1 MNTDAPLYR
10 CSAILADS
18 CRPGAVECRNP
29 ALRLPRLTD
38 QGDAFLEKNTQV
50 TRRGWLALS
59 FASTIPA
66 FGWTKRDF
74 AFRHDFILGTSLD
87 LTVSGTSADDA
98 KAAESA
104 ALSTVQRLSEI
115 LDTRNPSSEISRLG
129 IHGAAVRSADL
140 ERVIAAYRDWE
151 SHTGGVIRAE
161 WNGAVNVDALGKA
174 YIVDRAAEAARAA
187 APWAR
192 GLMLDIGGDVRVFG
206 QIDLGIADPA
216 NPFDNAAPLTGVR
229 IADRAMATSGSYARG
244 AHIVDP
250 RTGLSASGSAAASVI
265 ATDCVAANALSTA
278 LCVLSPEEGLRLLEE
293 TRNAEGLVVTRA
305 GGVLRSSGFRGY
317 ELPSM
322 RRVAYAGWAN
332 GSQVSI
338 SLTLVDPAP
347 AGGGPGGGGFGGRG
361 RGGGGFGRQRRPYV
375 AVWAEDASGKV
386 VKNIALWASKPRWLP
401 ELHTWWSKNGSA
413 ARQIS
418 QMARATRGGGQYN
431 LEWNGMSDS
440 GAPVPAGVYRIWIET
455 NREHGSH
462 YQESVTIDCTGKA
475 ASATTK
481 ATPEFEGVKVEFGPA
496 TGAV

>member
-1 MNTDAPLYR
+1 LIKY
-10 CSAILADS
+10 
-18 CRPGAVECRNP
+18 
-29 ALRLPRLTD
+29 
-38 QGDAFLEKNTQV
+38 TQF

-74 AFRHDFILGTSLD
+74 TFRHDFVLGTSLD
-87 LTVSGTSADDA
+87 LTVTGTSPEEA
-98 KAAESA
+98 KAAEA
-104 ALSTVQRLSEI
+104 AVLSVVERLTEI
-115 LDTRNPSSEISRLG
+115 LNTRNAASEISRVG
-129 IHGAAVRSADL
+129 IRGTAARSADL
-140 ERVIAAYRDWE
+140 ERVIAAYREWE
-151 SHTGGVIRAE
+151 SRTGGVIRAE
-161 WNGAVNVDALGKA
+161 LNGAVNIDALGKA

-187 APWAR
+187 APGAR
-192 GLMLDIGGDVRVFG
+192 GLVLDIGGDVRVFG
-206 QIDLGIADPA
+206 QVDLGIADPA

-229 IADRAMATSGSYARG
+229 ISDRAMATSGSYARG

-293 TRNAEGLVVTRA
+293 TRNAEGLLVTRA

-338 SLTLVDPAP
+338 SLTLVEPTPAGGGP
-347 AGGGPGGGGFGGRG
+347 GGGGPGGGGFGGPGGRG
-361 RGGGGFGRQRRPYV
+361 RGGGGGFGRQRRPYV

-418 QMARATRGGGQYN
+418 EMARATRGGGQYN
-431 LEWNGMSDS
+431 LAWNGMGDS
-440 GAPVPAGVYRIWIET
+440 GAAVPAGVYRIWIET
-455 NREHGSH
+455 NREHGTH

-475 ASATTK
+475 ASATSK